1 MRILIVDDHVDCRSM
16 AKYFVEKL
24 GHEGFEA
31 GDGREA
37 LELYRKE
44 KPDAV
49 LMDIMMPVMDGIEAF
64 TVILSEDPAARV
76 VFLTVL
82 DEFPEGTPREI
93 TSTFEMHRKPCSL
106 DEMKSILELLP
117 IRGCHQRP
125 GGQPP

>member
-24 GHEGFEA
+24 GHEGIEA

-82 DEFPEGTPREI
+82 DEFPEDTPPEI
-93 TSTFEMHRKPCSL
+93 ARTFGMHRKPCSL

-117 IRGCHQRP
+117 IRGCH
-125 GGQPP
+125 